1 MRRPLG
7 IDSLRK
13 DLFEQWPESSL
24 FRRTLLRGAL
34 GHTTFDIKGWLR
46 RPPTAVGTNGSSA
59 VSKIPMRISLPVF
72 LAFSCVTPLL
82 SQAERRDTGGSVKR
96 FVGTWK
102 GVCADGKDFVVL
114 TLTQTGGASLEG
126 SIRLANMR
134 GGDDGACATVVD
146 PPSERH
152 ALTVTDA
159 KLNGSILTFRGSK
172 RMEFE
177 MSVEAGDNAALKFI
191 GTASE
196 DNPWKLKRTK

>member
-1 MRRPLG
+1 
-7 IDSLRK
+7 
-13 DLFEQWPESSL
+13 
-24 FRRTLLRGAL
+24 
-34 GHTTFDIKGWLR
+34 
-46 RPPTAVGTNGSSA
+46 
-59 VSKIPMRISLPVF
+59 
-72 LAFSCVTPLL
+72 
-82 SQAERRDTGGSVKR
+82 
-96 FVGTWK
+96 
-102 GVCADGKDFVVL
+102 
-114 TLTQTGGASLEG
+114 
-126 SIRLANMR
+126 MR

-159 KLNGSILTFRGSK
+159 KLNGSVLTFRGSK